1 MTGRWAFEGGVS
13 YRKKICCAKSALFH
27 LVKHCHSIGGGR
39 VVYGYSLCKNFT
51 LHIVQKTIVYSD
63 TIYTVKHSQNKK
75 ISNTPI
81 GGWGQIQRGF
91 EFVGSDPHPYVVLL
105 I

>member
-1 MTGRWAFEGGVS
+1 MIIHFV
-13 YRKKICCAKSALFH
+13 KIL
-27 LVKHCHSIGGGR
+27 HCILYKDH
-39 VVYGYSLCKNFT
+39 
-51 LHIVQKTIVYSD
+51 VYSD
-63 TIYTVKHSQNKK
+63 TIYTVKHSQNKNK
-75 ISNTPI
+75 QHYHR

>member
-1 MTGRWAFEGGVS
+1 MIIHFV
-13 YRKKICCAKSALFH
+13 KIL
-27 LVKHCHSIGGGR
+27 HCILYKDH
-39 VVYGYSLCKNFT
+39 
-51 LHIVQKTIVYSD
+51 VYSD

-81 GGWGQIQRGF
+81 GGGWGQIQRGF